1 MPENLRAPE
10 LASIP
15 KYEPSLETVF
25 FEFSNDGI
33 TKQAASIKIPSMTAE
48 ETINF
53 FNVNWATIAGMAAR
67 KPPTNGEVKL
77 SLFD

>member
-1 MPENLRAPE
+1 MLENLRAPE

-25 FEFSNDGI
+25 FEFSNGI
-33 TKQAASIKIPSMTAE
+33 TKQSASFKIPSMTAE
-48 ETINF
+48 EAIFF

>member
-10 LASIP
+10 LASLP

-25 FEFSNDGI
+25 FEFSNGI

-48 ETINF
+48 EAIYF
-53 FNVNWATIAGMAAR
+53 FNVNWATIACMAAR
-67 KPPTNGEVKL
+67 KTPTNGEVKL